1 MILWEQ
7 RLENHCFL
15 GGIYHIKTSRD
26 LNFSPHYIGRNCTFV
41 PSKTFNG
48 YKMLLV
54 CTLHWQVTLA
64 ELAGETGW
72 HVSLRLAVVLA
83 VLAQHIHNSAWKF
96 VLHGFYFFLQWSFK
110 LAVLAQHI
118 HNSAWNFFL
127 SYLFFTMLFQISRNG
142 KTYTEQSKKK
152 SLVFCPYWFK
162 KAILTV
168 REILAKASFL
178 SLRRLCFGIFL
189 FSWQLGPH

>member
-41 PSKTFNG
+41 RSKIFND

-83 VLAQHIHNSAWKF
+83 VLAQHIHNSAW
-96 VLHGFYFFLQWSFK
+96 
-110 LAVLAQHI
+110 
-118 HNSAWNFFL
+118 NFFL
-127 SYLFFTMLFQISRNG
+127 SYLFFTMLFQISRIG
-142 KTYTEQSKKK
+142 TTYTEQSENFFF
-152 SLVFCPYWFK
+152 VFCPYWFK

-189 FSWQLGPH
+189 FSWQLGPHTEGRYHMRKQNFCYHFHKHRTLGLLLL

>member
-1 MILWEQ
+1 MKIIV
-7 RLENHCFL
+7 F

-41 PSKTFNG
+41 RSKIFND

-127 SYLFFTMLFQISRNG
+127 SYLFFTMLFQISRIG
-142 KTYTEQSKKK
+142 TTYTEQSENFCFCFLPI
-152 SLVFCPYWFK
+152 LV
-162 KAILTV
+162 
-168 REILAKASFL
+168 
-178 SLRRLCFGIFL
+178 
-189 FSWQLGPH
+189 